1 MQKQYY
7 SGKKKRHTQKS
18 QVTVDKESK
27 KIIAT
32 LFGKG
37 RQHDFKLF
45 KSERFPISTDKNIL
59 VDSGFTG
66 ILRYHGKSTLPYKK
80 TKLNPLTK
88 EQKKENKRL
97 ASERVFSE
105 NINARL
111 KRFKIISDRYRNRR
125 KRFGLRFNLI
135 AGIYNFELNR

>member
-18 QVTVDKESK
+18 QVTVDKDSK

-37 RQHDFKLF
+37 QQHDFRLF
-45 KSERFPISTDKNIL
+45 KSKHFPVIKEKQVL
-59 VDSGFTG
+59 VDSGYTG
-66 ILRYHGKSTLPYKK
+66 ILDYHANSRLPHKRKK
-80 TKLNPLTK
+80 ASSLTK
-88 EQKKENKRL
+88 KQKKENKEL
-97 ASERVFSE
+97 ASDRVFSE
-105 NINARL
+105 NVNACL
-111 KRFKIISDRYRNRR
+111 KRFKIIADRYRNRR

-135 AGIYNFELNR
+135 AGIYNFELA

>member
-1 MQKQYY
+1 MIKNRKNLQKQYY

-45 KSERFPISTDKNIL
+45 KSCHFPALKDKKIL
-59 VDSGFTG
+59 VDSGYTG
-66 ILRYHGKSTLPYKK
+66 ILRFHSNSALPHKRKK
-80 TKLNPLTK
+80 LT
-88 EQKKENKRL
+88 RL
-97 ASERVFSE
+97 LA
-105 NINARL
+105 
-111 KRFKIISDRYRNRR
+111 
-125 KRFGLRFNLI
+125 
-135 AGIYNFELNR
+135 